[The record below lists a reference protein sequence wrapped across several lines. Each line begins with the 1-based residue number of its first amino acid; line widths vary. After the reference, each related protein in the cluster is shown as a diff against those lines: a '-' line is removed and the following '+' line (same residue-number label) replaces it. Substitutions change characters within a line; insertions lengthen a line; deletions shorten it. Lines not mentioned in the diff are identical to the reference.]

1 MAPRGSV
8 LLGHIRLLNMHL
20 LLYLFVERGTARST
34 GTLSFLEVL
43 VPAGFDSIR
52 AMGGQGPV
60 RLPVLWQ
67 NAVVLQTLTERKEWK
82 FFGVLPKADP
92 GLAAAWWTA
101 LLLRGI
107 LPAAFAIAMGVLVG
121 AVQRGDPLAG
131 PLGFAGSIFVLLQV
145 LSPIHQA
152 VSANLGDRTAAWL
165 YDRLTEACVR
175 PPGMGHLEDPAL
187 TSDLTV
193 ARDFDLGM
201 TGPPL
206 SISLDFIATGMA
218 EMIGGVAC
226 AVILARY
233 AWWAPIVLAGAWLA
247 THWLLR
253 ESAIWRD
260 RNTEE
265 VRGAQRDADYA
276 YRLAVDPP
284 ASKELR
290 LFGLAG
296 WTIDRFLARRTRL
309 HELQYAATRLRER
322 PVIWSMLLVVSAN
335 VLVFWLLASAAAHGR
350 ISLGEAV
357 VYVQSAIGVSMIAF
371 GGFSWALDGAAA
383 PVAAVLRLEP
393 AMRPAGSL
401 RSGDRSADATPAR
414 GIRLRDVTFAYPTAG
429 AAPPST
435 GATVLEHFDL
445 TIPAGSSLAIVGQN
459 GAGKTTIAKLLCRL
473 YDPQSGAI
481 EIDGVDIRELDLA
494 SWRSRV
500 AAVFQDFIRLELPLR
515 DNVAPAGAPDAVVR
529 AALES
534 AGATNLAALDT
545 VLARGYTGGTD
556 LSGGQWQRVALARA
570 LCAVTVGAGVV
581 LLDEPTAQ
589 LDVRGEAE
597 IFDRLLA
604 ETRHCTTILISHRFS
619 TVRHADRICVLEHG
633 RVVELGT
640 HDELM
645 ALGGRYR
652 TMFELQAE
660 RFTATEDEEGKAYDV
675 LA

>member
-1 MAPRGSV
+1 MAG
-8 LLGHIRLLNMHL
+8 M
-20 LLYLFVERGTARST
+20 
-34 GTLSFLEVL
+34 
-43 VPAGFDSIR
+43 
-52 AMGGQGPV
+52 
-60 RLPVLWQ
+60 
-67 NAVVLQTLTERKEWK
+67 LQRLTERREWK
-82 FFGVLPKADP
+82 FFSVLPKAAP
-92 GLAAAWWTA
+92 GLALAWWLV
-101 LLLRGI
+101 LLLRGA

-121 AVQRGDPLAG
+121 AVQSGDSLAG
-131 PLGFAGSIFVLLQV
+131 PLALVGTIFVLLQI

-152 VSANLGDRTAAWL
+152 VSANLGDRAAAWL

-175 PPGMGHLEDPAL
+175 PPGIGHLEDPNL
-187 TSDLTV
+187 TSDLTA

-206 SISLDFIATGMA
+206 TISMDFIASGMV
-218 EMIGGVAC
+218 EMVGGIAC
-226 AVILARY
+226 AVILAGY
-233 AWWAPIVLAGAWLA
+233 ARWAPILLAGAWAA

-253 ESAIWRD
+253 ESAVWRD

-290 LFGLAG
+290 LFGLVG
-296 WTIDRFLARRTRL
+296 WTMERFVARRTRL

-322 PVIWSMLLVVSAN
+322 PLIWSLLLVVGAN
-335 VLVFWLLASAAAHGR
+335 ITVFWALASSAANGR
-350 ISLGEAV
+350 ITLAAAV
-357 VYVQSAIGVSMIAF
+357 VYMQSAVGVSMIAF

-383 PVAAVLRLEP
+383 PVTAVLRLEP
-393 AMRPAGSL
+393 AMRPAGAL
-401 RSGDRSADATPAR
+401 QSGSRAVDRRSAHE
-414 GIRLRDVTFAYPTAG
+414 IRLRDVTFSYLTGGTA
-429 AAPPST
+429 P
-435 GATVLEHFDL
+435 VLEHFDL

-473 YDPQSGAI
+473 YDPQSGRI
-481 EIDGVDIRELDLA
+481 EIDGTDLREFDLT
-494 SWRSRV
+494 SWRSRI
-500 AAVFQDFIRLELPLR
+500 AATFQDFIRLELPLR
-515 DNVAPAGAPDAVVR
+515 DNVAPAGAPDDVVR

-534 AGATNLAALDT
+534 AGAGKLASLDT
-545 VLARGYTGGTD
+545 VLARGYEGGTD

-570 LCAVTVGAGVV
+570 LSAVTMGAGVV

-604 ETRHCTTILISHRFS
+604 ATRHCTTILISHRFS

-633 RVVELGT
+633 RVIELGT
-640 HDELM
+640 HDELI

-652 TMFELQAE
+652 TMFDLQAE
-660 RFTATEDEEGKAYDV
+660 RFSVPTDEEGTTYDV
-675 LA
+675 LS